1 MAQFFIITSG
11 EYKPAY
17 YKIGDDIVSGLPIRQ
32 IIIWKRKGG
41 INFNPGYF
49 LPTYEVIY
57 MIAKPEFK
65 LVEKANAHGDI
76 WEFGQESKNRHPAP
90 FPVALIERIISSTS
104 AKIVLDPFMG
114 SGTTALAAKNLDRN
128 FIGIDLSPN
137 TAIWP
142 SQRLND
148 PLSVTRDNKK
158 DKKIQQTPLFDDW
171 SVK

>member
-1 MAQFFIITSG
+1 
-11 EYKPAY
+11 
-17 YKIGDDIVSGLPIRQ
+17 
-32 IIIWKRKGG
+32 
-41 INFNPGYF
+41 
-49 LPTYEVIY
+49 

-128 FIGIDLSPN
+128 FIGIDLSPEYCDM
-137 TAIWP
+137 AL
-142 SQRLND
+142 QRLND

-158 DKKIQQTPLFDDW
+158 DKPHYSTIG
-171 SVK
+171 V